1 MSTKSNGTHSKTIK
15 VNYLARVEG
24 EGALYVKV
32 RDDAVE
38 EVKLKIFEPPR
49 FFESFLRGRDFT
61 EAPDI
66 TARICGICPIAYQM
80 GASHAMEDACGVTV
94 NGGIRDLRHLIYCG
108 EWLESH
114 ALHVFMLHAPDFL
127 GYQGA
132 VEMAQDH
139 PDIVKRGLE
148 LKKVGNEVMA
158 LLGGREVHP
167 INPRVGGFYRAP
179 TRRELD
185 GLAER
190 LAWGRD
196 AALETLQF
204 TATLDFPDFEQD
216 YEFVA
221 LRHPDEYAIL
231 DGRLV
236 SNRGLDV
243 PLDEFLDHIYEEH
256 VEHST
261 SLHAAMKA
269 RGPYMVGP
277 MARYNLNFEQL
288 TPLSQEAAHDVG
300 LGPTCLNPYK
310 SIMVRT
316 VEMIHACDVA
326 LDLIDRYERPDPS
339 YIEVTPRAGV
349 GYGCT
354 EAPRGICWH
363 RYSIDDNGIIL
374 DARIIPPTSQNQ
386 KVMEQDLWHF
396 VEKFM
401 DLPEDDLQWKCEQG
415 IRNYDPCIS
424 CSCHFLD
431 LHLDRA

>member
-24 EGALYVKV
+24 EGALYVRV

-49 FFESFLRGRDFT
+49 FFEGFLRGRDFT

-139 PDIVKRGLE
+139 PEIVKRGLE

-185 GLAER
+185 DLAER

-196 AALETLQF
+196 AALETLRF

-243 PLDEFLDHIYEEH
+243 PLDEFLDHVYEEH

-288 TPLSQEAAHDVG
+288 TPRSQEAAHEVG
-300 LGPTCLNPYK
+300 LGATCLNPYK

-326 LDLIDRYERPDPS
+326 LDLIDRYERPDQP
-339 YIEVTPRAGV
+339 YVEVPPRAGV

-401 DLPEDDLQWKCEQG
+401 DLPDDDLQWKCEQG